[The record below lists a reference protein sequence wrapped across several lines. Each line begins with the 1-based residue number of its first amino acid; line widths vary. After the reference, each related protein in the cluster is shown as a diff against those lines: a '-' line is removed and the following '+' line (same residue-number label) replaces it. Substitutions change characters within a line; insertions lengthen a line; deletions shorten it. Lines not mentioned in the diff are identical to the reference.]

1 MKKNF
6 YALLLIPLIGLAQG
20 NNVPGCMDP
29 SACNYNPIANIDDGS
44 CIIGAEN
51 VFLNSITDEFGLS
64 SEEPFI
70 YFEQGTD
77 VFSQGTSLFVQGT
90 NLFTQGTSLFFYA
103 SYSVFE
109 SLAMNLLD
117 FFNYFDDNYEL
128 FDCNDCIN
136 DNNSNGICDEL
147 EINGYGCTNSSAC
160 NYDPDATFDDG
171 SCTLAETYYDCDGSC
186 INDVDGDMVCDELEV
201 LGCTDASACN
211 YDTSATDDDESC
223 AFAEIYYGCDGACI
237 NDVDGDGECDEVDYD
252 DGVGI
257 DEVSENTPALIKMI
271 DILGREQQEHKRG
284 ALLFYIYDNGTTKKI
299 MK

>member
-6 YALLLIPLIGLAQG
+6 YALLLIPFIGLAQG
-20 NNVPGCMDP
+20 NNVPGCMEP
-29 SACNYNPIANIDDGS
+29 LACNYNPIANIDDGS

-64 SEEPFI
+64 SEEPFS

-103 SYSVFE
+103 SYSVLG

-117 FFNYFDDNYEL
+117 FFSYFDDNYEL
-128 FDCNDCIN
+128 YDCNDCIN

-147 EINGYGCTNSSAC
+147 EVVGCTNSTAC
-160 NYDPDATFDDG
+160 NYIPDATFDDG
-171 SCTLAETYYDCDGSC
+171 SCTFAEIYYDCDGEC
-186 INDVDGDMVCDELEV
+186 INDG
-201 LGCTDASACN
+201 
-211 YDTSATDDDESC
+211 
-223 AFAEIYYGCDGACI
+223 
-237 NDVDGDGECDEVDYD
+237 DGDGECDEVDYD

-257 DEVSENTPALIKMI
+257 DELSENTPALIKMI

-284 ALLFYIYDNGTTKKI
+284 ALLFYIYDDGTTKKI